1 VLALPPTLMLLTLLV
16 DNLIMSNAVQ
26 EEIRLG
32 LRQLFDENAV
42 KTIFE
47 IAQNVRDRAYP
58 NIWFTIIGIISAWFS
73 ATGASAQVHYAL
85 NVIWKVRVVK
95 GISNS
100 IFHFIKTRVIAFVTI
115 LSIVILAVAGLI
127 ITTLVNVF
135 YEFLLT
141 YLSFKAY
148 YMVGLV
154 NVSVSYVF
162 YAIVFAAIFK
172 YVPDVELKWKHVWQ
186 GALFTTV
193 LFGIGRYLIG
203 LYMVQLSL
211 YSPYGVAGSLV
222 FLLLWIF
229 YSLQIFFFGATFV
242 QVQNTYKG
250 EKIKPRWRAEYIDSE
265 DDT

>member
-1 VLALPPTLMLLTLLV
+1 
-16 DNLIMSNAVQ
+16 
-26 EEIRLG
+26 
-32 LRQLFDENAV
+32 
-42 KTIFE
+42 
-47 IAQNVRDRAYP
+47 
-58 NIWFTIIGIISAWFS
+58 
-73 ATGASAQVHYAL
+73 
-85 NVIWKVRVVK
+85 
-95 GISNS
+95 
-100 IFHFIKTRVIAFVTI
+100 
-115 LSIVILAVAGLI
+115 
-127 ITTLVNVF
+127 
-135 YEFLLT
+135 
-141 YLSFKAY
+141 
-148 YMVGLV
+148 MVGLV